1 MTSRRPVRPARRRG
15 AASVD
20 GAGSPRAPWSWALA
34 GVLIGLIVSLLVQAP
49 ARWLAAGVARGSAG
63 MVELADADGRVWR
76 GSARLVL
83 RGGAGSRDAV
93 ALPGRVHWRLRP
105 GLTGLQAE
113 LRADCCAADPPL
125 ALRASPRWGGAQ
137 LAIADARSQWPA
149 SLLAGLGTPFN
160 TVQPEGEM
168 SLSTRG
174 LSLEWLAGRMALQGA
189 AELTVRE
196 LSSRLSTLRP
206 MGSYRLSL
214 AGGSNPTVTLST
226 LEGALRLSGSG
237 QWVGS
242 RLRFSGEG
250 TAAPGSEAQLTNL
263 LNLLGRRQGDRVLIT
278 LG

>member
-1 MTSRRPVRPARRRG
+1 MRSL
-15 AASVD
+15 
-20 GAGSPRAPWSWALA
+20 PRARPGTGRRNARTEGPRPPWSWALA
-34 GVLIGLIVSLLVQAP
+34 GALIGLLITAVWQAP
-49 ARWLAAGVARGSAG
+49 ARWLAAGVTRGSNG

-83 RGGAGSRDAV
+83 RGGEGSRDAV

-105 GLTGLQAE
+105 GLTGVQAE
-113 LRADCCAADPPL
+113 LRADCCTAEAPL
-125 ALRASPRWGGAQ
+125 GARVSPRWGGVQVAV
-137 LAIADARSQWPA
+137 ADARSQWPA

-174 LSLEWLAGRMALQGA
+174 LSLEWLAGRPALQGA
-189 AELTVRE
+189 AELTVRQM
-196 LSSRLSTLRP
+196 SSRLSTLRP

-214 AGGSNPTVTLST
+214 AGGSNPTVTLAT

-250 TAAPGSEAQLTNL
+250 SAAPGSEAQLANL
-263 LNLLGRRQGDRVLIT
+263 LNLLGRRQGERVLIT

>member
-1 MTSRRPVRPARRRG
+1 MSRRRVPRPHARRRG
-15 AASVD
+15 AAVAD
-20 GAGSPRAPWSWALA
+20 SPRAPWSWALA
-34 GVLIGLIVSLLVQAP
+34 GVLIGLLLTALVQAP
-49 ARWLAAGVARGSAG
+49 ARWLAAGVARGSKG
-63 MVELADADGRVWR
+63 MVELADADGRLWR

-83 RGGAGSRDAV
+83 RGGEGSRDAV

-105 GLTGLQAE
+105 GPTGLQAE

-125 ALRASPRWGGAQ
+125 GLRVRPRWGGAQ
-137 LAIADARSQWPA
+137 LLVADARSQWPA

-168 SLSTRG
+168 TLSTRG
-174 LSLEWLAGRMALQGA
+174 LSLEWLAGRMTLQGA
-189 AELTVRE
+189 AELTVRQ

-226 LEGALRLSGSG
+226 LEGALRLAGSG
-237 QWVGS
+237 QWVGA

-250 TAAPGSEAQLTNL
+250 SAAPGSEAQLTNL

>member
-1 MTSRRPVRPARRRG
+1 MKARRHHPPLPRRR
-15 AASVD
+15 AAAATD
-20 GAGSPRAPWSWALA
+20 GARAPWSWALA
-34 GVLIGLIVSLLVQAP
+34 GALLGLLLTLVVLAP
-49 ARWLAAGVARGSAG
+49 ARWLAAGVTRASNG
-63 MVELADADGRVWR
+63 MVQLAEPDGRVWR

-83 RGGAGSRDAV
+83 RGGAGSRDAI
-93 ALPGRVHWRLRP
+93 ALPGRVHWRLWP
-105 GLTGLQAE
+105 GLAGVRAE
-113 LRADCCAADPPL
+113 LRADCCTAEPPL
-125 ALRASPRWGGAQ
+125 GLRASPRWGGAH
-137 LAIADARSQWPA
+137 LAITDARSHWPA

-174 LSLEWLAGRMALQGA
+174 LSLEWLAGRLALQGA
-189 AELTVRE
+189 AELTVRQ

-214 AGGSNPTVTLST
+214 AGGSQPAVTLST

-250 TAAPGSEAQLTNL
+250 SAAPGSEAQLTNL
-263 LNLLGRRQGDRVLIT
+263 LNLLGRRQGERVLIT